1 MSSII
6 IREANGQHR
15 VLESKPFSY
24 EEVLK
29 DSIIDL
35 PSLVP
40 LDSVTDEGVEFLI
53 LGEEWPAGTG
63 RADVLLLGSDGVLT
77 IVETKLSRNPEARRE
92 VVAQVLEYAAYL
104 SESTIFDLQQ
114 RAEDFYRNSVKCPQ
128 PQKGRSFDENLE
140 ALLEEAGSDVGVDS
154 FKSSVEEHLRSG
166 RIRLIVAVDEVGEQA
181 QKIVTFVNAHS
192 TFELY
197 LLQVSAFEDGNERH
211 IFVPSLHGY
220 ARKVGGGG
228 RPPTVWNWDKYR
240 AEHWEGDDVDVG
252 AELITRLERVAKEWE
267 PETRFLKSYVTVQCF
282 GSKLFGVEPTSHG
295 LGLWFELNREPDVS
309 LPRGTQVRITGK
321 KRKYVYLHENLLEI
335 TEDVLRQLCE
345 ASLSQAGLP
354 AAAAST

>member
-6 IREANGQHR
+6 VQEANGQHR
-15 VLESKPFSY
+15 VLESKPFAY

-29 DSIIDL
+29 DSIIQL

-40 LDSVTDEGVEFLI
+40 LGSVTDEGVSFLI

-63 RADVLLLGSDGVLT
+63 RADVLLVGSDGILT

-104 SESTIFDLQQ
+104 SESTIFDLQRQ
-114 RAEDFYRNSVKCPQ
+114 AEEFYKKSKKCPE

-140 ALLEEAGSDVGVDS
+140 AFLDEAASTVSVDS
-154 FKSSVEEHLRSG
+154 FKAMVEEHLRNG

-181 QKIVTFVNAHS
+181 QKIVTFVNSFS

-197 LLQVSAFEDGNERH
+197 LLQVSAFEDEAGRS

-220 ARKVGGGG
+220 ARKVAT
-228 RPPTVWNWDKYR
+228 RPPRVQWSWEKYR
-240 AEHWEGDDVDVG
+240 DEDWPEADVNLAKQLIEG
-252 AELITRLERVAKEWE
+252 LERVAEGWQ
-267 PETRFLKSYVTVQCF
+267 PETTFSKRDVNLRCF
-282 GSKLFGVEPTSHG
+282 GRSLFGVELTSSRG
-295 LGLWFELNREPDVS
+295 LGLWFELASNPGVTLAPGLEVHQ
-309 LPRGTQVRITGK
+309 TK
-321 KRKYVYLHENLLEI
+321 KYFYLHENLTAI
-335 TEDVLRQLCE
+335 GEDTLLQLCE
-345 ASLSQAGLP
+345 AALEQAGLLP
-354 AAAAST
+354 QTRP